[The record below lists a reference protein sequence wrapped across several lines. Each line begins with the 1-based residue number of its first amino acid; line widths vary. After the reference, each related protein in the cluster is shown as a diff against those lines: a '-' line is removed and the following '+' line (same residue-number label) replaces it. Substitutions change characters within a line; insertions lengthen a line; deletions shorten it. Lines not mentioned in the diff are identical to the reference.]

1 MELEN
6 LTEHKDLGDIEA
18 PKVNNAKPT
27 DIGQD
32 GLPIQLPDDPATHA
46 HEMEQIEEVEEEK
59 SEAIAEK
66 ELPKKGFLLTVMNLL
81 NSMLGAGI
89 LSVPN
94 CFIDTG
100 YILSPIIIVII
111 AILSYIATYF
121 VLVIQNRTH
130 GEGFSDLAYRTLGNW
145 GLISLTILTLLFLA
159 SAQLAYIIIGG
170 DMILSWFSLGGIEI
184 NDIMT
189 RAIVI
194 LVYSVVL
201 PIALTIPKN
210 IGFLSYFSTATV
222 MFIFFYVVVLTYKGV
237 ECLIKTGMEPTCIKY
252 KFDISAFNTI
262 SIASLT
268 FALPCVCLP
277 SLKLYDSKLSKR
289 NIVTSVTL
297 VICTILVV
305 LPSIFGYIQF
315 GTSTNSNVLNSY
327 PDGDVLMIITRGVF
341 FFVVSFAYPLVS
353 QSTMSC
359 WSSLLFK
366 ISSHNNLPKLKRILV
381 LALNNIIPLV
391 IAMFLSTA
399 KPILGIGGAVGG
411 CLANFTYPAVMFLKT
426 SERKLTDWRNILTIL
441 FAVFGVVAGVLATYQ
456 AVIEAIKAFS

>member
-6 LTEHKDLGDIEA
+6 LSEHKDLGDIEA
-18 PKVNNAKPT
+18 PKLNNAKPS

-32 GLPIQLPDDPATHA
+32 GLPIQLPDDPAAHA
-46 HEMEQIEEVEEEK
+46 HEIEQVEEFEEEK
-59 SEAIAEK
+59 SETSKQK
-66 ELPKKGFLLTVMNLL
+66 EQPQKGFLMTVMNLL

-94 CFIDTG
+94 CFVDTG
-100 YILSPIIIVII
+100 YILSPVIIVVI

-121 VLVIQNRTH
+121 ILVIQNRTH

-145 GLISLTILTLLFLA
+145 GLISLTILTILFLA

-170 DMILSWFSLGGIEI
+170 DMILSWFSLGGMEI
-184 NDIMT
+184 TNTMI
-189 RAIVI
+189 RALII
-194 LVYSVVL
+194 FVYSVVL
-201 PIALTIPKN
+201 PIALTLPKN

-222 MFIFFYVVVLTYKGV
+222 MFICFYAVVLTYKGI
-237 ECLIKTGMEPTCIKY
+237 EYLIHNGMEPTCIPA

-289 NIVTSVTL
+289 NVVTSVTL
-297 VICTILVV
+297 VICSILVI
-305 LPSIFGYIQF
+305 LPSFFGYIQF
-315 GTSTNSNVLNSY
+315 GTQTNSNVLNSY
-327 PDGDVLMIITRGVF
+327 PDDDILMIITRGVF

-353 QSTMSC
+353 QSTMGC

-366 ISSHNNLPKLKRILV
+366 ISSHNNLPPLKRILV

-411 CLANFTYPAVMFLKT
+411 CLANFTYPALMFLKT
-426 SERKLTDWRNILTIL
+426 SDRKLTDWRNILTIL
-441 FAVFGVVAGVLATYQ
+441 FGVFGVVAGILATYQ
-456 AVIEAIKAFS
+456 AVIEAINAFS